1 MRNTLRCCAVLLY
14 LTSAITLGAQT
25 HTASR
30 RPTAQVRLLD
40 TARLPGSFVT
50 SQSIYADSER
60 IFLCSYQGDLFVL
73 ARDRSEDFPLIQTV
87 HLNSPLTSVR
97 GDDNKVY
104 VTSRDG
110 TLYVFDKAWPTIHQ
124 TAAFTLSNYG
134 LAALEVVGGHV
145 YAAKGQAAMAG
156 SESNLYIWEANPGDT
171 GLDLT
176 AQRSFGEQYIPN
188 QTMVL
193 DRQTLQQTGQ
203 IPHSTSGPVN
213 INASK
218 SFVYLTTPGCCGSGI
233 DIYDAVT
240 LNHLQFIAR
249 PSNVVAP
256 ARKRGTD
263 FLVAG
268 TEGGSVDLYSLNDD
282 EYNPVNTVD
291 LRIATGF
298 TGPEDI
304 EIRSIWVDGLDN
316 LIIAAS
322 SWGNDST
329 RSSNLPSVFILELQL
344 GNLHGM

>member
-1 MRNTLRCCAVLLY
+1 V
-14 LTSAITLGAQT
+14 GAQS

-30 RPTAQVRLLD
+30 RPSAQVRLLE

-50 SQSIYADSER
+50 SQSIYADAER

-73 ARDRSEDFPLIQTV
+73 ARDRDHDFPLIQTV
-87 HLNSPLTSVR
+87 HLDSSLTSVR

-110 TLYVFDKAWPTIHQ
+110 TLYVFDKSWPAIQQ

-156 SESNLYIWEANPGDT
+156 SESSLYIWEANPGDT

-176 AQRSFGEQYIPN
+176 AQKSFGEQFLAN

-203 IPHSTSGPVN
+203 IPRSTFGPVN
-213 INASK
+213 LNASR
-218 SFVYLTTPGCCGSGI
+218 SFVYLTTPGCCGVGI
-233 DIYDAVT
+233 DIYDAAT
-240 LNHLQFIAR
+240 LDHFQFIDR
-249 PSNVVAP
+249 PTNAVAP
-256 ARKRGTD
+256 VRKRGTD

-268 TEGGSVDLYSLNDD
+268 TESGSVDLYSLNYDA
-282 EYNPVNTVD
+282 YNPVDTVD
-291 LRIATGF
+291 LRTTTGF

-304 EIRSIWVDGLDN
+304 EIRSIWADGLDN

-329 RSSNLPSVFILELQL
+329 RSPNLPSVFILELQP
-344 GNLHGM
+344 GDLHGM

>member
-1 MRNTLRCCAVLLY
+1 V
-14 LTSAITLGAQT
+14 GGQT

-30 RPTAQVRLLD
+30 RPSAQVQLLE

-73 ARDRSEDFPLIQTV
+73 ARDRQEDFPLIQTV
-87 HLNSPLTSVR
+87 HLHAPLTSVR
-97 GDDNKVY
+97 GDDHNVY
-104 VTSRDG
+104 ATSRDG
-110 TLYVFDKAWPTIHQ
+110 TLYVFEKSWPAIQQ

-145 YAAKGQAAMAG
+145 YTAKGQAAMTG
-156 SESNLYIWEANPGDT
+156 SESSLYIWEANPGDS

-176 AQRSFGEQYIPN
+176 GQRSFGQQFLPN

-203 IPHSTSGPVN
+203 IPRSTFGPVN
-213 INASK
+213 ISASQ
-218 SFVYLTTPGCCGSGI
+218 SFVYLTTPGCCGTGI
-233 DIYDAVT
+233 DIYDAVS
-240 LNHLQFIAR
+240 LNHFQFIDR
-249 PSNVVAP
+249 PSNAVAP
-256 ARKRGTD
+256 VRKRGVD

-268 TEGGSVDLYSLNDD
+268 TEGGSVDLYSLNDGG
-282 EYNPVNTVD
+282 YTPVNTVD
-291 LRIATGF
+291 LRTATGF

-304 EIRSIWVDGLDN
+304 EIRSLWVDGLDN

-322 SWGNDST
+322 SWGNDSS
-329 RSSNLPSVFILELQL
+329 RSANLPSVFILELQP